1 MSFITAIFR
10 EPHSHKDWLVELLR
24 VLQVHFHHHSILV
37 FSEEGYSD
45 PFIQHAELRKYT
57 LDYLSL

>member
-10 EPHSHKDWLVELLR
+10 EPHSHKDWLVELLL

-45 PFIQHAELRKYT
+45 PFIQHAELRK
-57 LDYLSL
+57 